1 MRMTTARGLTGI
13 VVLAL
18 AAASSQCT
26 STPAAPAE
34 PVASPMTPVLTVK
47 ELMEHIVDPQADYV
61 FDAVSVD
68 VGPNGVVETTPTT
81 DEDWTRIERGAWVLA
96 ESSNLLKLPRGMAPD
111 HVKRP
116 GGPGAPELSPQEIE
130 AKVRANPQLWNSHAD
145 ALRDEAMKIIAI
157 VKARDTGK
165 LFDAGSAL
173 DMSCE
178 GCHLDFWYPGDRE
191 AVLKNRRSKAYIDKP
206 AAAPAK

>member
-96 ESSNLLKLPRGMAPD
+96 ESSNLLKLPRRMAPD

-130 AKVRANPQLWNSHAD
+130 AKVKANPQLWNSHAD
-145 ALRDEAMKIIAI
+145 ALRDEAVKIIAI
-157 VKARDTGK
+157 VKARDAGK

-173 DMSCE
+173 DMACE

>member
-1 MRMTTARGLTGI
+1 MRMTTVRGLTGI

-34 PVASPMTPVLTVK
+34 PVAAPMTPVLTVK

-96 ESSNLLKLPRGMAPD
+96 ESSNLLKLPRKMAPD
-111 HVKRP
+111 HLKRP

-130 AKVRANPQLWNSHAD
+130 AKVQANPQLWNSHAD
-145 ALRDEAMKIIAI
+145 ALRDEAVKIIAI
-157 VKARDTGK
+157 VKARDADK

-173 DMSCE
+173 DMACE

-206 AAAPAK
+206 AAASAK

>member
-1 MRMTTARGLTGI
+1 M
-13 VVLAL
+13 LAL

-96 ESSNLLKLPRGMAPD
+96 ESSNLLKLPRRMAPD

-130 AKVRANPQLWNSHAD
+130 AKVKANPQLWNSHAD
-145 ALRDEAMKIIAI
+145 ALRDEAVKIIAV

-165 LFDAGSAL
+165 LFDSGSAL
-173 DMSCE
+173 DMACE

-191 AVLKNRRSKAYIDKP
+191 AVLKNRPSKAYIDKP